1 MVEKEQHSPV
11 IGTTTAYRRQMIT
24 MIIAGVAVIAA
35 VLCVVFFWFGINAK
49 ARSALREAK
58 DIRIA
63 MKMKAIEK
71 YGFGGS
77 VYNPSA
83 VNGMSQGVEEEVL
96 KMAEADGQIILQA
109 WDKETREPTA
119 FTYQKDRYIVLFN
132 KSDSGAISWT
142 GYYTFK
148 LIEYADQ

>member
-1 MVEKEQHSPV
+1 MAEKDQHSPV
-11 IGTTTAYRRQMIT
+11 IGTTTAYRKQMIT
-24 MIIAGVAVIAA
+24 MIIAGVAVIAV
-35 VLCVVFFWFGINAK
+35 VLCVVFFWFGIKAK
-49 ARSALREAK
+49 ARTTLREAK

-71 YGFGGS
+71 YGFGGA

-83 VNGMSQGVEEEVL
+83 VNGMSQGIEEEIL
-96 KMAEADGQIILQA
+96 KMADADGQIILQA
-109 WDKETREPTA
+109 WDKEAREPSA

-148 LIEYADQ
+148 LIEFSDQ